1 MAWRP
6 NKLQWGIIWATV
18 LTSAHFWLN
27 LRLSLLFGDNNG
39 RWGLSAYLYPA
50 VYRGHTTQ
58 LAAVILVIGVL
69 LTWQT
74 SGWHRTTPGP
84 RPERIWNRL
93 KRYTASV
100 RARVTR
106 RFSVIVIAV
115 GVLGAGAYFI
125 SRRVPDHSFS
135 TARQAMPPESKTF
148 VPDPQP
154 EILLAT
160 RKQPMPQSYVAIPR
174 QRYVRPEKA
183 PNGAPWP
190 AASAYVGRAGNE
202 DGHSEV
208 TVDNTQSRSDMLVK
222 LFDRQYKRPVVVR
235 IFFLRAGEQFAL
247 EGVAAGNYDIRYQNL
262 DSGVIWRSEP
272 FALKEAEDE
281 HQIRATGA
289 SLTLYEVPNGN
300 THPEIIGPEEF

>member
-6 NKLQWGIIWATV
+6 NKLQWGIIWVT
-18 LTSAHFWLN
+18 LITSAHFWLN
-27 LRLSLLFGDNNG
+27 LRLSLLFGDDSG

-58 LAAVILVIGVL
+58 LAAVILIIGVL

-74 SGWHRTTPGP
+74 SGWRRTTPGQ
-84 RPERIWNRL
+84 RPEGMSNRL
-93 KRYTASV
+93 KRYTPSA
-100 RARVTR
+100 RARLTL

-115 GVLGAGAYFI
+115 GVLSAGAYFI

-135 TARQAMPPESKTF
+135 TAQQATPSDSETL

-154 EILLAT
+154 EILTPT
-160 RKQPMPQSYVAIPR
+160 RKRPIPQAYIATPR
-174 QRYVRPEKA
+174 QLYVRPEIA

-208 TVDNTQSRSDMLVK
+208 TVDNSQSRSDMLVK
-222 LFDRQYKRPVVVR
+222 LFDRQYKRPVVAR
-235 IFFLRAGEQFAL
+235 IFFLRAGEESGRRRSRFRSQADHHSGGKPITHSGA
-247 EGVAAGNYDIRYQNL
+247 EPIS
-262 DSGVIWRSEP
+262 DSG
-272 FALKEAEDE
+272 LKAISNRRRAEW
-281 HQIRATGA
+281 
-289 SLTLYEVPNGN
+289 
-300 THPEIIGPEEF
+300 